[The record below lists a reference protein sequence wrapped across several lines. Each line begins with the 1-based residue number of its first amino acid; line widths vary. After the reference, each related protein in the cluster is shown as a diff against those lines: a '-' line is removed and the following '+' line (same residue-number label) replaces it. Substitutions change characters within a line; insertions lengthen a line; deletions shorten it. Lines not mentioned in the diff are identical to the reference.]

1 MNLSFADLGLGGKAC
16 VGRGHLPSLGEQA
29 AYRLPEE
36 EGEMVSFLSQVEV
49 GRVEGGLKEGLGI
62 TATERP
68 KAVDITRLAGPE
80 ACPGQAGGG

>member
-1 MNLSFADLGLGGKAC
+1 M
-16 VGRGHLPSLGEQA
+16 GRGHLPSLGEQA